1 MSRNLIYSNLNVPV
15 KTLRGEV
22 ITENQ
27 CARSRS
33 RLTFFPRLVN
43 PRHFSISG
51 DCKEDRLNWRKGT
64 HKITATSEPLSDNE
78 LLDVSLV
85 DIRTIK
91 VMFSTSTGET
101 SKLRVSLKSGSFVP
115 DWIWVLFF
123 RRTLPEG
130 FTCITLTKGSAK
142 YSFTYNAESCTL
154 GQFCNSTLRQT
165 NFLGAKGIFEFS
177 R

>member
-1 MSRNLIYSNLNVPV
+1 MKISIQFSRNLMHHYSNLNVPV

-33 RLTFFPRLVN
+33 RLTFLPKLVN
-43 PRHFSISG
+43 PKHFSISW
-51 DCKEDRLNWRKGT
+51 DWNKDIISQNSFL
-64 HKITATSEPLSDNE
+64 KIFLKSTSEPLWLSDNE

-85 DIRTIK
+85 DTMTIK
-91 VMFSTSTGET
+91 VMFSTSEGET
-101 SKLRVSLKSGSFVP
+101 SKLSVSLKRGSFVA

-130 FTCITLTKGSAK
+130 FTWITLTKGSAK
-142 YSFTYNAESCTL
+142 YKCKWS
-154 GQFCNSTLRQT
+154 
-165 NFLGAKGIFEFS
+165 
-177 R
+177 

>member
-1 MSRNLIYSNLNVPV
+1 MKISIQFSRNLMHHYSNLNVPV

-33 RLTFFPRLVN
+33 KLTFLPKLVN
-43 PRHFSISG
+43 PRHFSISW
-51 DCKEDRLNWRKGT
+51 DCNKDIS
-64 HKITATSEPLSDNE
+64 KIIFMGLKNHVTTSEPLWLSDNE

-85 DIRTIK
+85 DTMTIK
-91 VMFSTSTGET
+91 VMFSTSEGET
-101 SKLRVSLKSGSFVP
+101 SKLSVSLKRGSFVA

-130 FTCITLTKGSAK
+130 FTWITLTKGSAK
-142 YSFTYNAESCTL
+142 YKCKWS
-154 GQFCNSTLRQT
+154 
-165 NFLGAKGIFEFS
+165 
-177 R
+177 